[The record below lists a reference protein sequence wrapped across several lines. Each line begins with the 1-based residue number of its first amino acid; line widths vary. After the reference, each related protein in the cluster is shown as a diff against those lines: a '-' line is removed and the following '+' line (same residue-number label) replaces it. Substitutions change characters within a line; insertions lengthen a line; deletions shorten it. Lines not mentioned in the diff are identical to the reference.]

1 MTKYKQIPPDA
12 ERPQG
17 PKPKPLVRRAKR
29 VSTQLDPKRLRIY
42 LITDFGDRN
51 AKLVLQ
57 AVSAAIAAGVTAV
70 QYRDKE
76 EYRYERR
83 RVRAIRIKAMAA
95 AHGALFVVNDDVD
108 FALDVGADGVHLG
121 PDDADPAEIRKELG
135 PAFVIGGSAGTVE
148 RAVALERAGVD
159 YLGVGAIYEARQS
172 KATASPPRGTAAI
185 KMIKQH
191 VSLPIVGV
199 GGITPENAGLVFS
212 AGAEGVA
219 VIRSVLDSDNP
230 GRAVARLW
238 SAWKTMK

>member
-1 MTKYKQIPPDA
+1 MTKYKQIPPDT
-12 ERPQG
+12 ERLQAPN
-17 PKPKPLVRRAKR
+17 PKPLVRPARR

-76 EYRYERR
+76 ENRYERR

-108 FALDVGADGVHLG
+108 LALEIGADGVHLG
-121 PDDADPAEIRKELG
+121 LDDADPTDLRKELG
-135 PAFVIGGSAGTVE
+135 PSFVIGGSAGTVE

-199 GGITPENAGLVFS
+199 GGITPDNAGSVFS
-212 AGAEGVA
+212 AGADGVA

-230 GRAVARLW
+230 GRVVARLW
-238 SAWKTMK
+238 SAWKTMQ